1 MMMRYKSA
9 DSSSNP
15 PSRKPTPLAAT
26 ILMLLLTAASFAQP
40 ASRFVLAA
48 ATDASGQPLLGLAAE
63 DFVIYEGSTAVDA
76 LNATPALYPV
86 AVLMDTTQQARNEFM
101 PMRTAARQFVSR
113 LTGREI
119 ALYTFGERSSRV
131 VDFTRDISKVQR
143 AIDSVFARPDA
154 DSHVLDAL
162 IETAK
167 DIRRK
172 EVPISLIAVL
182 SVGGNDQSSRTPR
195 EVFEAVLS
203 SRSTVQ
209 IIEMRSPRASG
220 RLTNPRGRRTS
231 TSDRSAEAALG
242 LEEILRVLADRT
254 QGAYNL
260 IYAGSGFQSSLDRL
274 QRSLASE
281 VVLEYA
287 SVSASGAA
295 PLKIGTHMVGVTVR
309 GIGLERAP

>member
-1 MMMRYKSA
+1 MIQDR
-9 DSSSNP
+9 
-15 PSRKPTPLAAT
+15 RRFAASL
-26 ILMLLLTAASFAQP
+26 LMLLLSAVPLAQP

-48 ATDASGQPLLGLAAE
+48 ATDASGQPLVGLTAD
-63 DFVIYEGSTAVDA
+63 DFIIYEGSTAVDA

-86 AVLMDTTQQARNEFM
+86 AVLVDTTQQARTEFM
-101 PMRTAARQFVSR
+101 PMRSAARQFVSR
-113 LTGREI
+113 LSGREV
-119 ALYTFGERSSRV
+119 ALYTFGERSTRV
-131 VDFTRDISKVQR
+131 VDFTRDIAKVQR
-143 AIDSVFARPDA
+143 AIDSVFARPEA

-162 IETAK
+162 IEAAK
-167 DIRRK
+167 DIKRR
-172 EVPISLIAVL
+172 EVPITLIAVL
-182 SVGGNDQSSRTPR
+182 SAGGNDQSSRTPR

-209 IIEMRSPRASG
+209 IIELRSPRASG

-254 QGAYNL
+254 EGGYNL

-287 SVSASGAA
+287 SAASSAPA
-295 PLKIGTHMVGVTVR
+295 PLKLGTHMVGVTVR
-309 GIGLERAP
+309 GIGLDRAP